1 MKTFLLFVA
10 PIILCFQIN
19 AAAQGFFVRGSI
31 KDFGTFEP
39 LVFANVRV
47 AGTTMGTSANKN
59 GEFELKLPAGEYTL
73 IVSFI
78 GYISDTVEVKLDKNL
93 TEINFNLQQ
102 TKINL
107 PEITVLPGVNPAL
120 EIIRK
125 AVKRKNERNKLLKD
139 YTFKAY
145 TKGVVWSDGD
155 VGAGS
160 QSVSVG
166 LGGGEDSAGLK
177 INAIIENE
185 SEGYFLEP
193 DNYKEII
200 NARKQSANIPSA
212 INIFTGGRIIQNFYD
227 EEINF
232 LGKELPGP
240 IADDALDYYYY
251 YLVKTLAIDN
261 KIVYQIYLAP
271 DYISNPGFMGD
282 IFIVDSTF
290 DLIKVDLHLNRA
302 ANIGGILD
310 TLNIYQQFNDY
321 NNVFMPADYRMY
333 VHANLLG
340 LAEIIFDLNTILYDY
355 NINNGLSKNFFNEV
369 VIKVLPDA
377 DEKDSIYWAQTQT
390 IPGTIEESIAYAR
403 IDSVKKL
410 PRNLWDDFS
419 FLSTRINFSDNIATS
434 APLAM
439 YHFNRVEGHS
449 VDFGIFA
456 YDLFNQRFNSSIMTN
471 YGFADKIFKADYNG
485 RFLLGDYRTTRLEVN
500 AYKKLNIL
508 FDESKS
514 YGELFSSMLS
524 LLSKYE
530 FSDYYY
536 STGFDV
542 NLSADV
548 SPVIKLN
555 GGFIN
560 RTDRSAVKNTDFSF
574 FKKDEKFRSN
584 LPVTETTVRAI
595 TAGFAIDF
603 RKFIEDGYFRRR
615 LALSNSYILLNGKV
629 TFADKSLLKNQ
640 NDFTTYEGT
649 VRGRINSIGSTSL
662 NFNIHGIYNNGSL
675 PFQMQ
680 YAIPGNID
688 LTGQRNT
695 FRTLGLNEV
704 IGDRVITVNLDHSW
718 GDNIFRWLKIPVLKD
733 LELQL
738 NTYLNAAYS
747 DISFKSEMLM
757 PMKTATFKNP
767 FFEAGFSLGHILF
780 PMTFEFSWK
789 LNHFDKNN
797 FRFGINS
804 QLMF

>member
-1 MKTFLLFVA
+1 MKSVISLFILLIFF
-10 PIILCFQIN
+10 FQAN
-19 AAAQGFFVRGSI
+19 TAAQDYFVRGNV
-31 KDFGTFEP
+31 KDAETFVP
-39 LVFANVRV
+39 LIFANVRV
-47 AGTTMGTSANKN
+47 AGTTLGTSANKL
-59 GEFELKLPAGEYTL
+59 GEFELKLPSGEHTL

-78 GYISDTVEVKLDKNL
+78 GYISDTVVVTLDKNL
-93 TEINFNLQQ
+93 TGINFKLQQ

-107 PEITVLPGVNPAL
+107 PEITVLPGENPAL

-125 AVKRKNERNKLLKD
+125 AIKRKNERNKLLKD

-145 TKGVVWSDGD
+145 TKGVVWTDGD
-155 VGAGS
+155 VGAGN

-166 LGGGEDSAGLK
+166 LGGGEDSAALK

-212 INIFTGGRIIQNFYD
+212 INIFTGGRIIQNFYN

-232 LGKELPGP
+232 FGKELPGP

-251 YLVKTLAIDN
+251 FIVKTLALDN

-271 DYISNPGFMGD
+271 DYKSNPGFTGN

-302 ANIGGILD
+302 ANIGGIFD
-310 TLNIYQQFNDY
+310 TLNVYQQFNDY
-321 NNVFMPADYRMY
+321 NNIFMPADYRMY

-355 NINNGLSKNFFNEV
+355 NINNGLSKNFFDEV
-369 VIKVLPDA
+369 VIKVLPGA
-377 DEKDSIYWAQTQT
+377 DEKDSIYWAETQT
-390 IPGTIEESIAYAR
+390 IPGTNEESIAYAR

-410 PRNLWDDFS
+410 PFAFWDDFS
-419 FLSTRINFSDNIATS
+419 ILSTRMNFSDHLATS
-434 APLAM
+434 APLSM
-439 YHFNRVEGHS
+439 YHFNRVEGHT
-449 VDFGIFA
+449 VDFGFFT
-456 YDLFNQRFNSSIMTN
+456 YDLFNQRFNSSLMTN
-471 YGFADKIFKADYNG
+471 YGFADKRFKLDFGG
-485 RFLLGDYRTTRLEVN
+485 RYLFGDYRTTRLEVN
-500 AYKKLNIL
+500 AYKKLNVL

-514 YGELFSSMLS
+514 YGEFFSSLLS

-536 STGFDV
+536 STGFDL

-548 SPVIKLN
+548 SPILKLN

-560 RTDRSAVKNTDFSF
+560 RTDRTAYKNTDFSF
-574 FKKDEKFRSN
+574 FQKNEKFKSN

-595 TAGFAIDF
+595 TAGFSIDF

-615 LALSNSYILLNGKV
+615 IGLANSYILLNGKV
-629 TFADKSLLKNQ
+629 TFADKNMLKNQ
-640 NDFTTYEGT
+640 TDFTTYESS
-649 VRGRINSIGSTSL
+649 VRGRINSFGSTSL
-662 NFNIHGIYNNGSL
+662 NFSIHGIYNNGSL

-680 YAIPGNID
+680 YALPGNID
-688 LTGQRNT
+688 FTGQRNT

-704 IGDRVITVNLDHSW
+704 IGDRVIMVNLDHLW
-718 GDNIFRWLKIPVLKD
+718 GDNIFRWLRVPILKD
-733 LELQL
+733 LELQV
-738 NTYLNAAYS
+738 NTYVNAAYS
-747 DISFKSEMLM
+747 DVSDKSRALM
-757 PMKTATFKNP
+757 PVKTVTFKNP
-767 FFEAGFSLGHILF
+767 FFEAGFSIGHVLF

-804 QLMF
+804 QLLF